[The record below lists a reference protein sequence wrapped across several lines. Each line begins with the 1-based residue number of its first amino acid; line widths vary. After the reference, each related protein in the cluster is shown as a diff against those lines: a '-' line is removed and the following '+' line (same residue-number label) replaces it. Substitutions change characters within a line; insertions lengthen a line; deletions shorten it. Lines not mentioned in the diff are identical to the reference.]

1 MTGLLQGTLWQ
12 RLSQNQQRNDM
23 QSKLA
28 ALDQVQAVIE
38 FDLQG
43 HVLSA
48 NENFLRTMG
57 YDAEQ
62 IIGQHHRLFVDEET
76 RESAEYAQFWQRLAA
91 GVHDSGRYRRIN
103 SQGQDVWLQA
113 SYNPILD
120 SQGKPRKVIKYA
132 TDITEQQ
139 QNEELGL
146 RQAAVACQVTFERRQ
161 HFVGGRSTR
170 PDRRRST
177 CNAS

>member
-91 GVHDSGRYRRIN
+91 
-103 SQGQDVWLQA
+103 A
-113 SYNPILD
+113 SCLAGP
-120 SQGKPRKVIKYA
+120 
-132 TDITEQQ
+132 
-139 QNEELGL
+139 
-146 RQAAVACQVTFERRQ
+146 AVARPARGSVQSSRQ
-161 HFVGGRSTR
+161 R
-170 PDRRRST
+170 
-177 CNAS
+177 